1 MQFTTVNPYT
11 AQTLAAYDFIN
22 EQELNN
28 VLNQANIAQQT
39 WRKITVEKRAELFSK
54 LAELL
59 KQKHQELAVL
69 ATLEM
74 GKTLA
79 EAKLE
84 VLKCARGCEYY
95 ASQAAQILQAKTTVA
110 ETGKTVHTTY
120 EPLGVVLGVFPWNF
134 PYWQILRS
142 VIPVVIAGNAMLVK
156 PAPNVPQCSL
166 AIQQLIDECGFP
178 KGVIQIIFADTE
190 QIQHLI
196 ANPIIKATT
205 LTGSEKAGS
214 VVASLSAKHIKKSV
228 LELGGSDPF
237 IVLDDADLDATLSQ
251 AITARFQ
258 NNGQSCIA
266 AKRFILQQPIADLFL
281 QQLQQKV
288 DALVCGNP
296 MEDTTHIGPIARKDL
311 CDKLSNQVNEAL
323 QHGAKMIYQQNVIPS
338 NGYFYPPTI
347 IGNIL
352 PNNPVFNQELFGPVI
367 SVYVVQ
373 TDAEAISLANATE
386 FGLGAS
392 VWSKN
397 TERAIAIAKKIE
409 SGQVFINEMVK
420 SQPSHAFGG
429 VKKSGY
435 GRELGEQGL
444 LEFCNIKSL
453 WV

>member
-1 MQFTTVNPYT
+1 MQFTSVNPYT
-11 AQTLAAYDFIN
+11 TQTLAAYDFI
-22 EQELNN
+22 EEEKLTD
-28 VLNQANIAQQT
+28 VLNHANIAQQN
-39 WRKITVEKRAELFSK
+39 WKEIAIEKRAALFSK

-59 KQKHQELAVL
+59 KQKHEELAVL

-95 ASQAAQILQAKTTVA
+95 ASQAAQILQPKIIIA
-110 ETGKTVHTTY
+110 ETGKTVHTTF

-142 VIPVVIAGNAMLVK
+142 VIPVVMAGNTMLVK

-178 KGVIQIIFADTE
+178 KGVIQVIFASTT
-190 QIQHLI
+190 QIEKLI
-196 ANPIIKATT
+196 ASPIIKATT
-205 LTGSEKAGS
+205 LTGSEQAGS
-214 VVASLSAKHIKKSV
+214 AVASLSAKHIKKSV

-281 QQLQQKV
+281 QKLQQKV
-288 DALVCGNP
+288 AALVCGNP
-296 MEDTTHIGPIARKDL
+296 MDASTNIGPIARKDL
-311 CDKLSNQVNEAL
+311 CDKLSNQVNDAL
-323 QHGAKMIYQQNVIPS
+323 QHGANLVYQQAAVSS

-347 IGNIL
+347 INNIL

-397 TERAIAIAKKIE
+397 IERAISIAKKIE